1 MRQELDPPHWLLRAS
16 EWVQKLGAKPAL
28 ILFCL
33 LSLLISLALSQF
45 VISLLGQGN
54 RWAAAACATVCALA
68 FSITLGRLSL
78 SALDYAQRL
87 QRSLNRYGTQDEA
100 TGVFNQRHFLS
111 LVERE
116 CSLARRYE
124 MDCAL
129 VLIDVDHFRRV
140 GQAFGRSCAE
150 MLLRQIAEAIAE
162 TLRQADVLARY
173 GSQEF
178 ILFLPHTDPL
188 GALDVADRIRERVE
202 SLDFAW
208 NGFFIPVSVS
218 LGVAALRPASLSLD
232 QLISQSEA
240 GLEKARKAGRNC
252 VRAAESSEPGKP
264 RYFNF

>member
-1 MRQELDPPHWLLRAS
+1 MRQELDPPRWLLRAN
-16 EWVQKLGAKPAL
+16 EWVQKLGSKPAL
-28 ILFCL
+28 LLFCG
-33 LSLLISLALSQF
+33 LSLLVSLALSQF

-54 RWAAAACATVCALA
+54 RWVAAACATVCTLA
-68 FSITLGRLSL
+68 FSGALGLLSL
-78 SALDYAQRL
+78 SALDYAHRL
-87 QRSLNRYGTQDEA
+87 QRSLSRYGTQDES

-140 GQAFGRSCAE
+140 GQAFGRSCAD
-150 MLLRQIAEAIAE
+150 MLLRQIAEAIGE

-173 GSQEF
+173 GGQEF

-202 SLDFAW
+202 GLDFAW
-208 NGFFIPVSVS
+208 NGYFIPVSVS
-218 LGVAALRPASLSLD
+218 LGVSTLTPAQLNLED
-232 QLISQSEA
+232 LISHAEQA
-240 GLEKARKAGRNC
+240 LDKARKAGRNC
-252 VRAAESSEPGKP
+252 VRAAEGSEPGKP
-264 RYFNF
+264 RHFNF